1 MSKTLFPILTAQATL
16 PGRQALPLC
25 REVAWDYAADRALWR
40 GGSPVYVEGLEAV
53 QTWCYNALRTV
64 RYRHI
69 AFSTSYG
76 CELETLVGQP
86 YGEAVKSA
94 EAIRHVREALL
105 INPYVTAVDQVEV
118 DFSADVLIITCK
130 ITTIYGEAILNV

>member
-1 MSKTLFPILTAQATL
+1 MSKTLFPILTAQETL
-16 PGRQALPLC
+16 PGQQALPLC
-25 REVAWDYAADRALWR
+25 REVAWDYAADRAVWR

-94 EAIRHVREALL
+94 EAIRYVQEALL
-105 INPYVTAVDQVEV
+105 VNPYITAVEQVSV
-118 DFSADVLIITCK
+118 DFSGYTLYIRCK
-130 ITTIYGEAILNV
+130 VQSFYGEVTMHV

>member
-1 MSKTLFPILTAQATL
+1 MSKTLFPILTAQETL
-16 PGRQALPLC
+16 PGQQALPLC
-25 REVAWDYAADRALWR
+25 REVAWDYAADRAVWR

-64 RYRHI
+64 RYRHV

-94 EAIRHVREALL
+94 EAIRYVQEALL
-105 INPYVTAVDQVEV
+105 VNPYITAVEQVSV
-118 DFSADVLIITCK
+118 DFSGDTLYISCK
-130 ITTIYGEAILNV
+130 VQSFYGEVTMHV